1 MTGIDAKLIKRCIA
15 SDEKALHLL
24 YSECYSLMKGIALR
38 YVYDQNDISDVVNRG
53 FVKIVKGLKSY
64 NPAQEFSPWAAT
76 VMIHESLDYVR
87 KIMRQKPK
95 QLQLKKD
102 LTYLARTAVEWNA
115 ADRQFDAEHLI
126 NALNQLPPK
135 TRTVFN
141 LFAIDGYSHDEIA
154 KQLKISAGTSKWHV
168 SYAREKLKKM
178 LAGKMTTIHSE

>member
-1 MTGIDAKLIKRCIA
+1 MTGIDANLIRSCIA
-15 SDEKALHLL
+15 SDEKALYAL

-38 YVYDQNDISDVVNRG
+38 YVYDQNDISDVINRG

-64 NPAQEFSPWAAT
+64 DPAQEFNPWAAT
-76 VMIHESLDYVR
+76 VMINESLDYVR
-87 KIMRQKPK
+87 KVMRQQPK

-102 LTYLARTAVEWNA
+102 LAYQASTSVEWNT

-141 LFAIDGYSHDEIA
+141 LFAIDGYSHNEIS
-154 KQLKISAGTSKWHV
+154 KQLKISEGTSKWHV
-168 SYAREKLKKM
+168 SNAREKLQKM
-178 LAGKMTTIHSE
+178 LSTKLTKIHSE